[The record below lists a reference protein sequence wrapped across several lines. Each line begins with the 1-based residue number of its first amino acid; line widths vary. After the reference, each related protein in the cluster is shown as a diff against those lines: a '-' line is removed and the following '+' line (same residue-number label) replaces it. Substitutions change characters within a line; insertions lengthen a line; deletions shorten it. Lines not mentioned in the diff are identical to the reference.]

1 MMTVSEATEEIKQ
14 IRELIANIEVLLT
27 KFETDYIDSESEF
40 ANSWRIVNSCIPST
54 SHFDMHSMLKIY
66 KHVLVIRDCE
76 ISEALSKVS
85 IDLDSVIA

>member
-1 MMTVSEATEEIKQ
+1 MTVSEANEEIKQ

-27 KFETDYIDSESEF
+27 KLETDCIDSESEF
-40 ANSWRIVNSCIPST
+40 ANSWRIISSCIPST
-54 SHFDMHSMLKIY
+54 SHFDMYSMLKIY
-66 KHVLVIRDCE
+66 KHVLTMRDCE

>member
-1 MMTVSEATEEIKQ
+1 MTVSEANDEIKQ

-27 KFETDYIDSESEF
+27 KLETDCIDSESEF
-40 ANSWRIVNSCIPST
+40 ANSWRIVSSCIPST
-54 SHFDMHSMLKIY
+54 SHFDMYSMLKIC